1 LLTQLLML
9 HMAVLLLELG
19 DLLLRWLVV
28 TW

>member
-19 DLLLRWLVV
+19 DMLLGWLVV